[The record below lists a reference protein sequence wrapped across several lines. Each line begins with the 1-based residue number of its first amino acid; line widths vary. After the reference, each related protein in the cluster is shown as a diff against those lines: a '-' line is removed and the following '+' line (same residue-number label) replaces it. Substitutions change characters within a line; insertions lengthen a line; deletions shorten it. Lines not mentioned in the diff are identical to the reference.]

1 MSTDP
6 YQDDGSAWTGWVIFA
21 GFVLIVVGCINV
33 IQGLVAI
40 LKHTVYVVPSS
51 QLTVTTSYTTWGWAL
66 LIWGIIMALA
76 GLGLFSA
83 KGWARWFA
91 ILVVFVNL
99 IGQFAW
105 FPAFPL
111 WSMVAIAL
119 DIFVLFAL
127 TVRWSEARSVL
138 RM

>member
-1 MSTDP
+1 MSTDQYP
-6 YQDDGSAWTGWVIFA
+6 EDSAWTGWVIFA
-21 GFVLIVVGCINV
+21 GFVLIVVGCINA

-40 LKHTVYVVPSS
+40 LKHTVYVLPSS
-51 QLTVTTSYTTWGWAL
+51 QLTVTTNYKTWGWAL

-76 GLGLFSA
+76 GAGLFSA

-91 ILVVFVNL
+91 IFVVFINL

>member
-1 MSTDP
+1 MSTD
-6 YQDDGSAWTGWVIFA
+6 QRQGGLAWTGWVIFA
-21 GFVLIVVGCINV
+21 GFMLMAIGCINA

-40 LKHTVYVVPSS
+40 FKHTVYVVPSS
-51 QLTVTTSYTTWGWAL
+51 QLVVTTNYKAWGWAL
-66 LIWGIIMALA
+66 LIWGIVMVLA
-76 GLGLFSA
+76 GFGLFSFKA
-83 KGWARWFA
+83 WARWFA
-91 ILVVFVNL
+91 TAVVFINL

-127 TVRWSEARSVL
+127 TVRWHEASSAVRS
-138 RM
+138 

>member
-1 MSTDP
+1 M
-6 YQDDGSAWTGWVIFA
+6 AI
-21 GFVLIVVGCINV
+21 GCINA

-40 LKHTVYVVPSS
+40 FKDTVYVLPST
-51 QLTVTTSYTTWGWAL
+51 QLVVTTDYTTWGWAL
-66 LIWGIIMALA
+66 LIWGIVTALA
-76 GLGLFSA
+76 GFGLFSF
-83 KGWARWFA
+83 KDWARWFA
-91 ILVVFVNL
+91 IVVVFINL

-127 TVRWSEARSVL
+127 TVRWHDAQSVL
-138 RM
+138 RD